1 MIRFAKSLAR
11 YLLWRPRGVRL
22 GRGALVR
29 RPWTISHPEH
39 VQIGARSVVGRRV
52 TLNALRQDGQRPLN
66 GRIEIGDDVYIGHDC
81 QIHAMQ
87 ILRIERGC
95 VLSDRVYLNDASH
108 GLDPRAGLIMRQ
120 PLHSKGPITIQ
131 EHSFIGF
138 GAVILPGVVI
148 GQHSV
153 VAAQAVVT
161 RSVPAGSMVAGN
173 PARIIKTLDFSTGQW
188 LAMANPVDTTEA
200 AP

>member
-1 MIRFAKSLAR
+1 MMHVLKSLAR
-11 YLLWRPRGVRL
+11 QCLWRPRGVAL
-22 GRGALVR
+22 GPGSLVR

-39 VQIGARSVVGRRV
+39 VLIGARSTVGRRV
-52 TLNALRQDGQRPLN
+52 VLNALRQDGPRALD
-66 GRIEIGDDVYIGHDC
+66 GRIEIGEDVYIGHDC

-87 ILRIERGC
+87 TLRIGHGC

-108 GLDPRAGLIMRQ
+108 GMDPRAGLIMRQ
-120 PLHSKGPITIQ
+120 PIHSKGPITID
-131 EHSFIGF
+131 EHAFIGV

-148 GQHSV
+148 GHHSV

-161 RSVPAGSMVAGN
+161 HSVPEGTMVAGN
-173 PARIIKTLDFSTGQW
+173 PARVIKTLDFSTGQW
-188 LAMANPVDTTEA
+188 QSSSDLSQDA